1 MMALPIWVEAVGS
14 IAAVITTLCWL
25 PQAWQILKTKD
36 AAAVSLPAYLA
47 FLCGIVLWLVY
58 GVYLESVPLI
68 GANAVTGTIVIAI
81 IALKLRYGGAR
92 AA

>member
-1 MMALPIWVEAVGS
+1 MALPIWVEAVGS

-36 AAAVSLPAYLA
+36 AAAVSLPTYLA

-58 GVYLESVPLI
+58 GVYLASVPLI

-81 IALKLRYGGAR
+81 IALKLRYGGGKVA
-92 AA
+92 